1 MKLCYKICIR
11 MNKIKH
17 EARDYLNIL
26 FGTTVRMIT
35 NIKTVV
41 PRHKENKCYIFHCA
55 AYGFLA
61 LNSSR
66 RTHYE
71 VTFHDVQCLIFKT
84 SIFSHDLFQ
93 QVSNSGCKALET
105 ELQNLLNC
113 FSKEYLHKVALLSV
127 TSVIAVW
134 KHIVWM
140 ICTVSHYCCKFLS
153 ILFIWDLA
161 FLHSERFYG
170 IWGFLCFFPSH
181 SLAVYNLYRVQH

>member
-1 MKLCYKICIR
+1 MKLFCKICIR
-11 MNKIKH
+11 INKIQH

-41 PRHKENKCYIFHCA
+41 PRHKENKCYIFHYA
-55 AYGFLA
+55 PYGFLA
-61 LNSSR
+61 LNSNR

-71 VTFHDVQCLIFKT
+71 VTFNDVQCLIFKT
-84 SIFSHDLFQ
+84 SIFSHILFQ
-93 QVSNSGCKALET
+93 QISNSACKAQEI
-105 ELQNLLNC
+105 ELQNLLDC
-113 FSKEYLHKVALLSV
+113 FSKEYLHMVALLSV

-161 FLHSERFYG
+161 FLHSEKILQYL
-170 IWGFLCFFPSH
+170 GFWVFFHPI
-181 SLAVYNLYRVQH
+181 L